1 MESETSTFEHLEI
14 MGLMKFNPG
23 EIWWMVCIYAG
34 AECGNE
40 AQGSE
45 GGMKVKVYRQSSF
58 ILGIGSV

>member
-1 MESETSTFEHLEI
+1 